1 MSTIYID
8 KPTPPTGVR
17 IKNAIKGTPR
27 AAKNYFSHLLPIVHW
42 LPKYNLQWLAGDLVC
57 GITVGAVIVPQS
69 MAYGMFSS
77 IILSKPSTMYQQTTQ
92 PYGVLM
98 TAFLPYQFVRQTLIF

>member
-27 AAKNYFSHLLPIVHW
+27 AAKNYFAHLLPIVHW

-69 MAYGMFSS
+69 MAYGMFLYSS
-77 IILSKPSTMYQQTTQ
+77 VCQKHPLSTHNTTNKHIH
-92 PYGVLM
+92 LM
-98 TAFLPYQFVRQTLIF
+98 VCL

>member
-17 IKNAIKGTPR
+17 IKNAIKGTPH
-27 AAKNYFSHLLPIVHW
+27 AAKNYFTHLLPIVHW
-42 LPKYNLQWLAGDLVC
+42 LPKYNLQWLASDLVC

-69 MAYGMFSS
+69 MAYGMFQF
-77 IILSKPSTMYQQTTQ
+77 LSTSLLTNNHH

-98 TAFLPYQFVRQTLIF
+98 TVPAAFVVYQLLCDKL

>member
-8 KPTPPTGVR
+8 KPSPPTGVR
-17 IKNAIKGTPR
+17 IKNAIKSTPR
-27 AAKNYFSHLLPIVHW
+27 AAKNYFVHLLPIVHW

-69 MAYGMFSS
+69 MAYGMF
-77 IILSKPSTMYQQTTQ
+77 LCQKPHPSYI
-92 PYGVLM
+92 VLM
-98 TAFLPYQFVRQTLIF
+98 TRLLSTTNLCDKL